1 MACDVYLNGVLM
13 GKHENPYE
21 LVEKLRDERRSGK
34 IPFDVSIY
42 YEEENN
48 EVQIYTVAG
57 RILRPLIVVKNLEK
71 AKEKRLFEKLKNKEI
86 TLKDLLDEGVI
97 EYVDAG
103 EEENVYVAQSED
115 ELKNGNGYTHLELT
129 PSLLTSISEG
139 TIPFPQHNSAPR
151 VEMGAAMAKQ
161 AVGIPILSFPERLD
175 SISNLLIY
183 PQMPVCKT
191 DLFDVLNFRERP
203 TGQNFIVALLSYNGY
218 NMEDAVILNKSSI
231 ERGLGRSIFYRTYTA
246 EEMSYRGM
254 TSDKFGIP
262 EENVE
267 GRLSEERYRN
277 LDEDGIIFPEVPVEG
292 GDVLVGKTAPP
303 RFLTEI
309 SAFGRIEERRREA
322 STTVRKEESGVVDAV
337 VMTLTSEN
345 NKLVK
350 VKTRSIRIPELG
362 DKFASRHG
370 QKGVVGMIYKQEDM
384 PFTKDGIVP
393 DLIMNPHAIPSRTTV
408 GHLLDMLA
416 GTAGCL
422 SGRFI
427 DGTAFENEKEE
438 DIRKILKNYGF
449 KGNGKQT
456 FYDPETGEK
465 MELEIFTGVIYYQ
478 RLHHMVANKIH
489 VRSRGPV
496 QLLTKQPTEG
506 KAKQGGL
513 RFGEMERDCLIG
525 YGTSNM
531 LKDRLLNE
539 SDKISIPVCSKCGLM
554 AVRNYESNK
563 TYCKV
568 CGEVPTYD
576 VEISYAFK
584 LLMDEMLGM
593 GILTRFKLKDAV

>member
-1 MACDVYLNGVLM
+1 MACDVYLNGVLI

-21 LVEKLRDERRSGK
+21 LVEKLREERRAGR
-34 IPFDVSIY
+34 ITYDVSIS

-57 RILRPLIVVKNLEK
+57 RILRPSIVVKNLKK
-71 AKEKRLFEKLKNKEI
+71 AKENGIIEKFKNKEI
-86 TLKDLLDEGVI
+86 TIKDFVKEGIV
-97 EYVDAG
+97 EYIDAG
-103 EEENVYVAQSED
+103 EEENIYVAFDEEKLNED
-115 ELKNGNGYTHLELT
+115 DYTHLELT

-139 TIPFPQHNSAPR
+139 TIPFPQYNSAPR

-161 AVGIPILSFPERLD
+161 AVGIYSLAFPERLD

-183 PQMPVCKT
+183 PQVPICKT
-191 DLFDVLNFRERP
+191 DIYKVLNFEERP
-203 TGQNFIVALLSYNGY
+203 SGQNLVVAILSYEGY
-218 NMEDAVILNKSSI
+218 NMEDAVILNQSSV

-246 EEMSYRGM
+246 EKMSYRGM
-254 TSDKFGIP
+254 TSDKFEIP
-262 EENVE
+262 DENVE
-267 GRLSEERYRN
+267 GRLSEEKYRH
-277 LDEDGIIFPEVPVEG
+277 LDEDGIIFPEVLVNG

-322 STTVRKEESGVVDAV
+322 SVTVRKEEKGIVDAV
-337 VMTLTSEN
+337 VLTLGSEN
-345 NKLVK
+345 NETVK
-350 VKTRSIRIPELG
+350 VRVRELRIPEIG
-362 DKFASRHG
+362 DKFASRYG
-370 QKGVVGMIYKQEDM
+370 QKGVVGMLYKQEDM

-438 DIRKILKNYGF
+438 DIRKILKEYGL
-449 KGNGKQT
+449 KSNGKQT
-456 FYDPETGEK
+456 FYNPKNGEK
-465 MELEIFTGVIYYQ
+465 MELEIFTGIIYYQ

-489 VRSRGPV
+489 TRSRGPV
-496 QLLTKQPTEG
+496 QLLTKQPTAG
-506 KAKQGGL
+506 KAKLGGL

-525 YGTSNM
+525 YGAAYM

-539 SDKISIPVCSKCGLM
+539 SDKIRIPVCSKCGLV
-554 AVRNYESNK
+554 AIRNYDTK
-563 TYCKV
+563 QTYCKV
-568 CGEVPTYD
+568 CGEVPVYD
-576 VEISYAFK
+576 VEISYGFK

-593 GILTRFKLKDAV
+593 GIVVRFKLDDIVK